1 MTKQKKPAAK
11 APGAAMAA
19 KPTKIKGKPQSKLVQ
34 LETMLRRPQGAT
46 IAQLVK
52 ALDWQAHSVR
62 GAMSGALKKKQGR
75 KIAATKDEGQDR
87 VYRIAG

>member
-1 MTKQKKPAAK
+1 MTKQKKAAVK
-11 APGAAMAA
+11 APGTATAA
-19 KPTKIKGKPQSKLVQ
+19 KPTKTKAQSKLAQ

-62 GAMSGALKKKQGR
+62 GAMSGSLKKKQGL
-75 KIAATKDEGQDR
+75 KIAATKDEEQDR